1 MEKPFEI
8 PIGIK
13 DQLEDNMEVIT
24 TIFSPALSGIGIL
37 IIGENYHE
45 DADHVVV
52 RIYLL
57 GNEETEW
64 FIQDELQAFA
74 FLSLAS
80 AQRFIINLPSMS
92 ALDLMLVM
100 SGHGSKSHQ
109 PVFFQ

>member
-1 MEKPFEI
+1 MEKLFELPRSI
-8 PIGIK
+8 TE
-13 DQLEDNMEVIT
+13 QLEDNMEVIT
-24 TIFSPALSGIGIL
+24 TIFSPTLAGIGIL
-37 IIGENYHE
+37 IIGEDYHA

-57 GNEETEW
+57 GNEEAEW

-74 FLSLAS
+74 FHNLFS
-80 AQRFIINLPSMS
+80 AKKFIGNLPSMS